1 MQLSPLASFT
11 ADLPRSRIARYV
23 LALAVVAGA
32 TLLRLATDPL
42 LHEQIPYFIYVAAVV
57 VATWSCGVDGGAFAT
72 LLAAVA
78 GNYLFVD
85 PRYEIIPH
93 PEDLVAMTLFA
104 VVALGLVWLVGRWKR
119 AEMALRTRAEGL
131 RVLHDEAER
140 ANRMKDEFLA
150 TLSHELR
157 TPLNAIVGWSQLLLD
172 GRLDAARTR
181 QAVETIARNAEAQT
195 RLVEDVLDVS
205 RIINGRLRLNA
216 RAVDL
221 PAVVRAAL
229 DAVRPAASGR
239 EIDLRASFSSRAAVS
254 GDADRLQQAIW
265 NLLSNAVKFTPRR
278 GRVEVSVEDRDS
290 HVEIRVTDTGIG
302 ISAEF
307 VPHLFER
314 FSQQDSSTTRQHGG
328 LGLGLAIVRHLVELH
343 GGTVKAESPGQDQGA
358 TFTVSLP
365 VRAIAGSGNGVD
377 PLARV
382 RELGA
387 LAPASSMRG
396 LRVLVVDDEEDARE
410 VISTLLRQLGAA
422 VETAASAREALP
434 IVRAWL
440 PNVILADVGMPGE
453 DGYAFIRQVR
463 SLAPQDGGLTPAV
476 ALTAY
481 GGPDDRLRALSAGY
495 QLHVAKPAMPSE
507 LAAAVAGLA
516 LTNSR

>member
-1 MQLSPLASFT
+1 MQLSPLASYT
-11 ADLPRSRIARYV
+11 ADLPRSRIARYL

-32 TLLRLATDPL
+32 TLLRLAVDPF

-57 VATWSCGVDGGAFAT
+57 VATWSCGVDGGVVAT
-72 LLAAVA
+72 LVAAVV
-78 GNYLFVD
+78 GNYFFVQ
-85 PRYEIIPH
+85 PRYEIVPH

-104 VVALGLVWLVGRWKR
+104 VVALGLVWLVSRWKR
-119 AEMALRTRAEGL
+119 AELALRARAERL

-157 TPLNAIVGWSQLLLD
+157 TPLNAIVGWSQMLL
-172 GRLDAARTR
+172 GGTLDAARTR
-181 QAVETIARNAEAQT
+181 HAVQTIARNAEAQT
-195 RLVEDVLDVS
+195 RLVEDVLDMS
-205 RIINGRLRLNA
+205 RIVNGRLRLDV

-221 PAVVRAAL
+221 EPVVRAAL
-229 DAVRPAASGR
+229 DAVRPAASAR
-239 EIDLRASFSSRAAVS
+239 QIDLRASFSSRAVVS
-254 GDADRLQQAIW
+254 GGADRLQQIVW
-265 NLLSNAVKFTPRR
+265 NLLSNAVKFTPRG
-278 GRVEVSVEDRDS
+278 GRVEVGVAMRDS
-290 HVEIRVTDTGIG
+290 LAEIQVTDTGMG

-314 FSQQDSSTTRQHGG
+314 FSQQDGSTTRQHGG

-343 GGTVKAESPGQDQGA
+343 GGTVKATSTGPDQGA
-358 TFTVSLP
+358 SFTVSLP
-365 VRAIAGSGNGVD
+365 VRAIAGGGDGAESSDKTRPLESGGPV
-377 PLARV
+377 P
-382 RELGA
+382 
-387 LAPASSMRG
+387 SMRG

-410 VISTLLRQLGAA
+410 VVSALLHELGAV

-434 IVRAWL
+434 VVRAWL
-440 PNVILADVGMPGE
+440 PNVILADVGMPDE

-481 GGPDDRLRALSAGY
+481 GSPEDRRRALAAGY
-495 QLHVAKPAMPSE
+495 QIHVAKPAMPRE
-507 LAAAVAGLA
+507 LAAAIAGVA
-516 LTNSR
+516 LTHSP